1 MLARSWSDDS
11 KKDNQFNK
19 WLPVTS
25 GEWAGEGGAET
36 QEGVADTEEDHISS
50 YDLLESLNCSTKC
63 VYSRVMK

>member
-25 GEWAGEGGAET
+25 REWGGGAEA
-36 QEGVADTEEDHISS
+36 QEGVGDREEDPFSS
-50 YDLLESLNCSTKC
+50 SNLLQSLNFSRTC
-63 VYSRVMK
+63 VYFGVIK